1 MVAAGNVGGEENQLE
16 IWARVM
22 APAED
27 ALAQIAR
34 LLRPMQVHFG
44 RRGEAPWWWAYRRIR
59 PELPHDLQMTWDMEL
74 SYADVGD
81 DHADLVA

>member
-1 MVAAGNVGGEENQLE
+1 
-16 IWARVM
+16 M

-27 ALAQIAR
+27 ALAQITR
-34 LLRPMQVHFG
+34 LLRPMQEHFG